1 MGIEMV
7 DNEFG
12 DTRLRGTCR
21 VTLATRDMNSHLPQ
35 RVNLKDDDEEALYR
49 SNIQVADLNAL
60 NAALAV
66 MRWKQYMGFYLDQ
79 ELAHN
84 LNFTLPFQ
92 SLTRSDAPL

>member
-1 MGIEMV
+1 MSGYSCH
-7 DNEFG
+7 
-12 DTRLRGTCR
+12 TRHEQSLTTAGE
-21 VTLATRDMNSHLPQ
+21 S
-35 RVNLKDDDEEALYR
+35 KDDDEEALYR

-92 SLTRSDAPL
+92 SLTRSDAPS